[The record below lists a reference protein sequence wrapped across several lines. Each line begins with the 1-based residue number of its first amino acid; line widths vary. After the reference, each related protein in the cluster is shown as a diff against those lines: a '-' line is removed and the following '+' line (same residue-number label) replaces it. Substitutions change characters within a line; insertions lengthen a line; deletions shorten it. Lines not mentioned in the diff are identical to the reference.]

1 MQILDRYIGKS
12 ILVGVIGVMFVM
24 LTLDGIISF
33 AGETGDIGRAKY
45 TLWRAIYFVL
55 LSTPQKIYLMFPMVV
70 LLGTIISLG
79 MMASHSE
86 LVAVRAAGVSIG
98 RIAIAALKTGL
109 ILTAFVIAIGE
120 FVAPPAIQYAKLSR
134 LAAMEA
140 KISLNT
146 DYGLWARDGNNY
158 IHIRRVEND
167 GRLIGINLYIFDNQQ
182 TLVETVSAATADYVE
197 DHWMLQRV
205 SRSIISEQGISTESL
220 KEQRW
225 DSLLNP
231 DVVNVV
237 SVTPETLSIWKLRG
251 YIDYLNDNAL
261 DSREY
266 ELWFWSK
273 LIAPFTIAAMILL
286 ALPFV
291 FGSLRNVGA
300 GQRILVGFLLGLG
313 FYIFNQ
319 LMAKLGLVYQFHPA
333 IAASLPT
340 LIVFI
345 FAVYLLRRSK

>member
-12 ILVGVIGVMFVM
+12 IIVGVLGVMLVM

-45 TLWRAIYFVL
+45 TVWRAVYYVVL
-55 LSTPQKIYLMFPMVV
+55 SIPQKVYIMFPMMV
-70 LLGTIISLG
+70 LLGTIVSLG
-79 MMASHSE
+79 MLASHSE

-98 RIAIAALKTGL
+98 RIAISALKTGL
-109 ILTAFVIAIGE
+109 ILTALVIAIGE
-120 FVAPPAIQYAKLSR
+120 FVAPPAIQHAKLSR
-134 LAAMEA
+134 VAAIEE

-146 DYGLWARDGNNY
+146 DYGLWARDGNSY
-158 IHIRRVEND
+158 IHVRRVEND
-167 GRLIGINLYIFDNQQ
+167 GRLTGVNLYIFDNTQ
-182 TLVETVSAATADYVE
+182 TLVETVSAAQGDFVD
-197 DHWMLQRV
+197 DHWMLKRV
-205 SRSIISEQGISTESL
+205 LVRKISENAIKQENL
-220 KEQRW
+220 PEQRW
-225 DSLLNP
+225 DSLLSP

-237 SVTPETLSIWKLRG
+237 SVSPENLSIWKLRG
-251 YIDYLNDNAL
+251 YIDYLNDNQL

-273 LIAPFTIAAMILL
+273 LVSPLTIAAMILL

-291 FGSLRNVGA
+291 FGSLRNAGA

-319 LMAKLGLVYQFHPA
+319 LMAKIGLVYQVYPL

-340 LIVFI
+340 LVIFIVAI
-345 FAVYLLRRSK
+345 FLLRRTR

>member
-1 MQILDRYIGKS
+1 M
-12 ILVGVIGVMFVM
+12 
-24 LTLDGIISF
+24 
-33 AGETGDIGRAKY
+33 
-45 TLWRAIYFVL
+45 
-55 LSTPQKIYLMFPMVV
+55 
-70 LLGTIISLG
+70 
-79 MMASHSE
+79 
-86 LVAVRAAGVSIG
+86 
-98 RIAIAALKTGL
+98 
-109 ILTAFVIAIGE
+109 
-120 FVAPPAIQYAKLSR
+120 
-134 LAAMEA
+134 
-140 KISLNT
+140 
-146 DYGLWARDGNNY
+146 
-158 IHIRRVEND
+158 
-167 GRLIGINLYIFDNQQ
+167 
-182 TLVETVSAATADYVE
+182 
-197 DHWMLQRV
+197 
-205 SRSIISEQGISTESL
+205 
-220 KEQRW
+220 
-225 DSLLNP
+225 NP

-237 SVTPETLSIWKLRG
+237 SVTPENLSIGKLRG